1 MRRPAR
7 PALLLGTLI
16 LSALL
21 FAWARPYDPQPWL
34 ADLAA
39 LEAGAGAAFAN
50 LEWHVAHGVDPVAL
64 HRRTDSI
71 IRHADS
77 DREARAALRTF
88 AADFHDGHF
97 AVVRPMPAWISSLRD
112 RWRGSSDAAPTAA
125 MSGEEACAA
134 IGYVDDAADPSLLT
148 RAAGYRALAAET
160 FEAGVIATEGQRALG
175 VIRIGTFGV
184 DRFRAACASAWPR
197 VRDSLAH
204 PTCGGD
210 CQSAMR
216 ESTGDVLLADL
227 RRAIDAVRAAG
238 ATALVVDLTGNGG
251 GTEWA
256 DPAARQFS
264 ARPLPGQDLGFV
276 RHPHWRAALDS
287 DAREIDSALADAS
300 TDAALR
306 PPLAAA
312 RAALDTALREIERP
326 CERTALWHEGH
337 AAVSCRQ
344 LVTGRRF
351 TTGAVPYLEAGI
363 RRVRGA
369 SLLFWPTAYHF
380 EEGAWHGPLAIL
392 VDRRTASASEQFAAL
407 LRDAGAAVVV
417 GAHTYGAGCGMTNG
431 GIPLTLPHSGL
442 EVRMPDCARLRT
454 DGTNEVAGITPD
466 VNAGWSDDDDVV
478 ARAAKAAVALQR
490 VFAAS
495 LP

>member
-21 FAWARPYDPQPWL
+21 FAWTRPYDPQPWL

-39 LEAGAGAAFAN
+39 LEAGAGSAFAN
-50 LEWHVAHGVDPVAL
+50 LEWHVSHGVDPVGL

-71 IRHADS
+71 IRRAGS

-97 AVVRPMPAWISSLRD
+97 AVVRPMPTWIGSLRD
-112 RWRGSSDAAPTAA
+112 RWRGTSDAAPTAT
-125 MSGEEACAA
+125 MSGEDACAA

-148 RAAGYRALAAET
+148 RAAGYRALAAGT

-204 PTCGGD
+204 PTCDEG

-216 ESTGDVLLADL
+216 VSTGNVLLADL

-287 DAREIDSALADAS
+287 DARAIDSALADAS

-306 PPLAAA
+306 PPLSSA
-312 RAALDTALREIERP
+312 RAALDTALREIEQP
-326 CERTALWHEGH
+326 CERAALWQEGH
-337 AAVSCRQ
+337 AAVTCRQ
-344 LVTGRRF
+344 LVTGRLF
-351 TTGAVPYLEAGI
+351 TTGAIPYLEAGL
-363 RRVRGA
+363 RRLRGA
-369 SLLFWPTAYHF
+369 SLLFWPSAYEF
-380 EEGAWHGPLAIL
+380 EEGAWRGPLAIL

-407 LRDAGAAVVV
+407 LRDADAAVVV

-442 EVRMPDCARLRT
+442 EVQMPDCARLRT

-466 VNAGWSDDDDVV
+466 VNAGWSDDDDDV
-478 ARAAKAAVALQR
+478 ARAAKATAALQR

-495 LP
+495 RR